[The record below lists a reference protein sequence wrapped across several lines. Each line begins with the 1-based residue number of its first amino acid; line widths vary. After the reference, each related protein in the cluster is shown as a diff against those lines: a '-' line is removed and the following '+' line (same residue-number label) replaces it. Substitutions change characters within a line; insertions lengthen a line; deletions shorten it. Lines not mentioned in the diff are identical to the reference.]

1 MIGISLYLQ
10 GTLGTTKEQAQ
21 SIRYI
26 PVPTGNSR
34 STPHLKVTPT
44 VYPCT
49 YRELSVITISISSF
63 PGISLYLQGTLWYW
77 SSRSDN
83 RRYIPVPTGNSD
95 VIDVFFFRLWV
106 YPCTYREL
114 SNRLDVK
121 KLFSGISLYLQGT
134 QLKEDERY
142 TKKRYIPVPTGN
154 SLHTKELETI
164 KAVYPCTY
172 RELPHSY

>member
-49 YRELSVITISISSF
+49 YRELYDIDPVARITA
-63 PGISLYLQGTLWYW
+63 GISLYLQGTRTLSMY
-77 SSRSDN
+77 SFLGYG
-83 RRYIPVPTGNSD
+83 YIPVPTGNS
-95 VIDVFFFRLWV
+95 VIGLM
-106 YPCTYREL
+106 
-114 SNRLDVK
+114 
-121 KLFSGISLYLQGT
+121 
-134 QLKEDERY
+134 
-142 TKKRYIPVPTGN
+142 
-154 SLHTKELETI
+154 
-164 KAVYPCTY
+164 
-172 RELPHSY
+172 